1 MSRAGDWSGF
11 FRFAESRIVYEYEKQ
26 SEIMTSYRIPCGKH
40 KDKAIDNLSDN
51 ILAGLLWAYR
61 PEGLDN
67 EELHG
72 ECFAV
77 LYSRHGTAKAVAEL
91 ADKFAAWA
99 ESPKKP
105 KKSKTKKKKAK
116 AKLHQC
122 EEDPNRVLFSMID
135 KDIFVPNDVVIGH
148 SDELPP
154 F

>member
-1 MSRAGDWSGF
+1 MA
-11 FRFAESRIVYEYEKQ
+11 
-26 SEIMTSYRIPCGKH
+26 SYIIPCGKH
-40 KDKAIDNLSDN
+40 KGKAINNLSDN

-99 ESPKKP
+99 ESPKAKP
-105 KKSKTKKKKAK
+105 KKSKTKKKKPKTLSPAS
-116 AKLHQC
+116 A
-122 EEDPNRVLFSMID
+122 DPNRVLFSMID
-135 KDIFVPNDVVIGH
+135 KDIYIPRDVVIGP

>member
-1 MSRAGDWSGF
+1 
-11 FRFAESRIVYEYEKQ
+11 
-26 SEIMTSYRIPCGKH
+26 MTSYRIPCGKH

-67 EELHG
+67 DELHG

-77 LYSRHGTAKAVAEL
+77 LYSRHGSAEAVTRMV
-91 ADKFAAWA
+91 DKFEAWTKLPRDEKA
-99 ESPKKP
+99 P
-105 KKSKTKKKKAK
+105 KKSKTKKKAK
-116 AKLHQC
+116 AKVHQC

-135 KDIFVPNDVVIGH
+135 KDIYVPRDVLIGPP
-148 SDELPP
+148 DELPP

>member
-1 MSRAGDWSGF
+1 
-11 FRFAESRIVYEYEKQ
+11 
-26 SEIMTSYRIPCGKH
+26 MTSYRIPCGKH

-77 LYSRHGTAKAVAEL
+77 LYERHGTAQAVVGL
-91 ADKFAAWA
+91 VDKFAAWA
-99 ESPKKP
+99 GSAKQPKAKKKKP
-105 KKSKTKKKKAK
+105 KTLSPAS
-116 AKLHQC
+116 A
-122 EEDPNRVLFSMID
+122 DPNRVLFSMID
-135 KDIFVPNDVVIGH
+135 KDIYIPRDVVIGPPE
-148 SDELPP
+148 ELPP

>member
-1 MSRAGDWSGF
+1 
-11 FRFAESRIVYEYEKQ
+11 
-26 SEIMTSYRIPCGKH
+26 MTSYRIPCGKH
-40 KDKAIDNLSDN
+40 KGKAIDNLSDN

-99 ESPKKP
+99 GSAKQPKRKTS
-105 KKSKTKKKKAK
+105 KKSKKTKAK
-116 AKLHQC
+116 VHQC

-135 KDIFVPNDVVIGH
+135 KDIYIPRDVVIGP

>member
-1 MSRAGDWSGF
+1 
-11 FRFAESRIVYEYEKQ
+11 
-26 SEIMTSYRIPCGKH
+26 MTSYRIPCGKH

-99 ESPKKP
+99 GSAKQPKA
-105 KKSKTKKKKAK
+105 KKSKTKKKKPKILSPAS
-116 AKLHQC
+116 A
-122 EEDPNRVLFSMID
+122 DPNRVLFSMID
-135 KDIFVPNDVVIGH
+135 KDIYIPRDVVIGP

>member
-1 MSRAGDWSGF
+1 MT
-11 FRFAESRIVYEYEKQ
+11 EYK
-26 SEIMTSYRIPCGKH
+26 IPCGKH

-77 LYSRHGTAKAVAEL
+77 LYSRHGTAKVVAEL

-105 KKSKTKKKKAK
+105 KKSKTKKKKPKILSPAS
-116 AKLHQC
+116 A
-122 EEDPNRVLFSMID
+122 DPDRVLFSMID
-135 KDIFVPNDVVIGH
+135 KDIYIPRDVVIGP